1 MDIDYAIRKD
11 EPPIITDEN
20 AITDENIPTVIAL
33 YEWWEWSNWLSV
45 IFIKTKILAEIR
57 GSIDQHEKVWDLLK
71 AIDDQFITSDMVLAS
86 TLIMIF
92 YSFSLTSVKGVS
104 VYIMHMRDI
113 SAQRKKL
120 EVGMFV
126 SFLVHFILRTL
137 SSEYG
142 LLKIS
147 YNTHKGKWSINEL
160 MTLCVQEQKG
170 L

>member
-1 MDIDYAIRKD
+1 M
-11 EPPIITDEN
+11 
-20 AITDENIPTVIAL
+20 
-33 YEWWEWSNWLSV
+33 
-45 IFIKTKILAEIR
+45 
-57 GSIDQHEKVWDLLK
+57 LK

-104 VYIMHMRDI
+104 EYIMHMRDI

-160 MTLCVQEQKG
+160 MTMCVQEQKG

>member
-20 AITDENIPTVIAL
+20 AITDENIPT
-33 YEWWEWSNWLSV
+33 
-45 IFIKTKILAEIR
+45 
-57 GSIDQHEKVWDLLK
+57 

-120 EVGMFV
+120 EVER
-126 SFLVHFILRTL
+126 LVMEM
-137 SSEYG
+137 SESA
-142 LLKIS
+142 LL
-147 YNTHKGKWSINEL
+147 TTACGKNKATKSHAN
-160 MTLCVQEQKG
+160 
-170 L
+170 